1 MNMNHCQRIIS
12 SHAVKRS
19 LVILAAVSA
28 LAGCAGQPLKSAAVQ
43 ETPPAAGTNQAAS
56 PEKAN
61 AALDE
66 AVKSGRTTASIDLN
80 ETPGTVQKGDV
91 VTVDYTVTDAAGKLL
106 RTSRAAVANDPGQRL
121 APEEIIAGTP
131 AAIPGLGEAVPGMA
145 IGGKKSVKL
154 PAEKAFGLSDPAK
167 IFQFPTVKTIS
178 KTIRMPADEYVKQFG
193 AFPVVGKE
201 LELAPYFKSRITAV
215 SEKEA
220 TLEFLAKDGE
230 RFTEPYGEVQVR
242 LDGEQISINIAPRIG
257 APLEVQGKR
266 GTITAVDAA
275 SFTADFNHPLAGKDI
290 TLDLE
295 VVSLVKASALG
306 KHAITWLEDHDKG
319 LSAAKE
325 NGTPAVLVLY
335 AEWCGWCKKLFE
347 ESVQDPRV
355 RLLSDRFVWL
365 KVNSNKEQKFKAQYG
380 QDGFPLIVVLDRDG
394 REATRIDGFRDGEA
408 LSRELRAV
416 TENLKI

>member
-1 MNMNHCQRIIS
+1 MNHCQRIIS
-12 SHAVKRS
+12 SHTVKRS
-19 LVILAAVSA
+19 LVVLAAVSA
-28 LAGCAGQPLKSAAVQ
+28 LAGCAGQPLKTAAIQ
-43 ETPPAAGTNQAAS
+43 ETPPAAGKNQAAFL
-56 PEKAN
+56 EKAN

-66 AVKSGRTTASIDLN
+66 AVKSGRTTASIDLD
-80 ETPGTVQKGDV
+80 ETPRTVQKGDV
-91 VTVDYTVTDAAGKLL
+91 VAVDYTVTDAAGKLL
-106 RTSRAAVANDPGQRL
+106 LTSRAAVTKEQSQRL

-145 IGGKKSVKL
+145 IGEKKSVTL

-167 IFQFPTVKTIS
+167 IIQFPTIKTFS

-193 AFPVVGKE
+193 SFPVVGKE
-201 LELAPYFKSRITAV
+201 LELTPYFKSRITAV

-230 RFTEPYGEVQVR
+230 RFTEPYGEVRVR
-242 LDGEQISINIAPRIG
+242 LDGEQISIILAPRIG

-266 GTITAVDAA
+266 GTIAAVDAA
-275 SFTADFNHPLAGKDI
+275 SFTVDFNHPLAGKDI

-295 VVSLVKASALG
+295 VVSLTKASAVG
-306 KHAITWLEDHDKG
+306 KYAITWLEDHDKG

-325 NGTPAVLVLY
+325 NGKPAVLVLY

-365 KVNSNKEQKFKAQYG
+365 KVNSNKEQKYKAQYG

-394 REATRIDGFRDGEA
+394 RVAARIDGFRDGEA
-408 LSRELRAV
+408 LSRELHAAMEKLR
-416 TENLKI
+416 I

>member
-1 MNMNHCQRIIS
+1 MKHCQRIS
-12 SHAVKRS
+12 SLHAVKRS
-19 LVILAAVSA
+19 LVVLVAVSA
-28 LAGCAGQPLKSAAVQ
+28 LAGCAGQPLKTAAVQ
-43 ETPPAAGTNQAAS
+43 ETPPAAVTNQAAFL
-56 PEKAN
+56 EKAN

-66 AVKSGRTTASIDLN
+66 AVKSGRITARIDLN

-91 VTVDYTVTDAAGKLL
+91 VAVDYTVTDAAGKLL
-106 RTSRAAVANDPGQRL
+106 LTSRAAVAKEQGQRL

-131 AAIPGLGEAVPGMA
+131 AAIPGLGEAVPGMT
-145 IGGKKSVKL
+145 IGEKKSVTL
-154 PAEKAFGLSDPAK
+154 PAGKAFGLSDPAK
-167 IFQFPTVKTIS
+167 ISQFPTVKTFS

-193 AFPVVGKE
+193 SFPVVGKE
-201 LELAPYFKSRITAV
+201 LELTPYFKSRITAV

-242 LDGEQISINIAPRIG
+242 LDGEQISINLAPRIG

-275 SFTADFNHPLAGKDI
+275 SFTVDFNHPLAGKDI

-295 VVSLVKASALG
+295 VVSLTKSSAVG

-325 NGTPAVLVLY
+325 NGKPAVLVLY

-365 KVNSNKEQKFKAQYG
+365 KVNSNKEQKYKAQYG

-394 REATRIDGFRDGEA
+394 RVAARIDGFRDGEA
-408 LSRELRAV
+408 LSRELHAAMEKLR
-416 TENLKI
+416 I